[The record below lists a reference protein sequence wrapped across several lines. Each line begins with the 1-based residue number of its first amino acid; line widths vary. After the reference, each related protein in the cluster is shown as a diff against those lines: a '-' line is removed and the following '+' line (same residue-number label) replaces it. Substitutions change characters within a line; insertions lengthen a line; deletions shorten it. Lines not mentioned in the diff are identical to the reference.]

1 MMTESTLPEDPA
13 PPPAAHAARSSA
25 RRPGARR
32 RTILAASAIVIAV
45 AVIATASFLRP
56 WERAEALPTPTPTPT
71 ATPTPTSTP
80 FATPGPQTPVALAS
94 TPGVSDVFDD
104 WRARTLTPEV
114 TMLASDDVHDGAYSL
129 RVLSSAG
136 GGEIAAQY
144 ESVAFLT
151 PGTFYTASAW
161 IKSEGTARGAV
172 EFRPGTGWD
181 DVIAVPGG
189 SYDWQQV
196 SVRFQAQGLGATFRI
211 VVEGSTDGLLIDG
224 VSYVADDG
232 TVAVFGNGSFEANS
246 ADLNITNPSLIL
258 LDGQAAISLSTR
270 RAPDG
275 WLTWSAVD
283 DTGRQA
289 ASGAEHFSGTAATV
303 PLDQLDPGFYTLAIQ
318 ARIGG
323 KIVERSTTLG
333 IVESIPYSGV
343 LADSPYGIHLHYSDS
358 RERDAATVGT
368 LAALGIGHVRA
379 DAVWH
384 KTELEPGQYAQPA
397 DTAGA
402 MQALAAHGM
411 SALQVPVY
419 VNPLYDDGRTPST
432 SEGLTAYG
440 AFTADLL
447 ATFPNVGQDVEVY
460 NEFDHFFN
468 TGTCGPTPQCYMP
481 MLDAVNAAAPNA
493 TVVGPSLSGMG
504 FKWDWL
510 QQFFDQGGLD
520 RIDVVTAHPYTQP
533 EPASDFGDD
542 IDRLREMM
550 ENAGGAK
557 PIWITEMGWA
567 AVGGWVSDEEQA
579 AYLVQT
585 MAASFGHG
593 AERVYWYEAVDQ
605 RSNPADIE
613 GNFGMLESS
622 TALAPLANAPKRS
635 AVAQSVVAQM
645 LEDAEPD
652 GQDEVKGAES
662 YRFTK
667 AGQDLRVMWAPDG
680 DTTAELATKKDV
692 VVTDIYGTSTTLSPK
707 AGKVIIELGID
718 PVYVEGSVAVK
729 AAKGD

>member
-13 PPPAAHAARSSA
+13 PMPAAHAAQSTA
-25 RRPGARR
+25 HRPHGRR
-32 RTILAASAIVIAV
+32 RAVLTVSAIAVAV

-56 WERAEALPTPTPTPT
+56 WERAEALPTPTATPT

-94 TPGVSDVFDD
+94 APGVSDVFDD
-104 WRARTLTPEV
+104 WRARTQAPEV
-114 TMLASDDVHDGAYSL
+114 TMLASDDVHEGGYSL

-151 PGTFYTASAW
+151 PGVFYTASAW

-181 DVIAVPGG
+181 DVISVPGG

-196 SVRFQAQGLGATFRI
+196 SVRFQASGNAATFRI
-211 VVEGSTDGLLIDG
+211 VVEGSTDGLLVDS

-232 TVAVFGNGSFEANS
+232 AQAVFANGGFEANS
-246 ADLNITNPSLIL
+246 ADLTITNPSLVL
-258 LDGQAAISLSTR
+258 TEGQAGVNLSTR

-283 DTGRQA
+283 ARGVEA
-289 ASGAEHFSGTAATV
+289 ATGAEYFSGTTATV
-303 PLDQLDPGFYTLAIQ
+303 PLDDLSPGFYTLTIQ
-318 ARIGG
+318 ARIGA
-323 KIVERSTTLG
+323 KLIERTTTVG
-333 IVESIPYSGV
+333 IVASVPFTGALAESPF
-343 LADSPYGIHLHYSDS
+343 GIHLHYSDS
-358 RERDAATVGT
+358 RERDAATIGT

-379 DAVWH
+379 DAVWN
-384 KTELEPGQYAQPA
+384 KTELERGQYTYPP
-397 DTAGA
+397 DTAAA
-402 MQALAAHGM
+402 MEALAAHGM
-411 SALQVPVY
+411 TALQVPVY
-419 VNPLYDDGRTPST
+419 ANPFYDGGKTPS
-432 SEGLTAYG
+432 SPQGLAAYG
-440 AFTADLL
+440 AFTGNIL
-447 ATFPNVGQDVEVY
+447 ATFPGVGQDVEVY

-481 MLDAVNAAAPNA
+481 MLDAVNSVAPNA
-493 TVVGPSLSGMG
+493 TVVGPSLAGMG

-533 EPASDFGDD
+533 EPADDFGDD

-550 ENAGGAK
+550 EKAGGAK

-593 AERVYWYEAVDQ
+593 VERVYWYEAVDQ

-613 GNFGMLESS
+613 GNFGLLEST

-635 AVAQSVVAQM
+635 AIAQSVVAQM
-645 LEDAEPD
+645 LQDAEPD
-652 GQDEVKGAES
+652 GQDEVRGAES
-662 YRFTK
+662 YRFT
-667 AGQDLRVMWAPDG
+667 GPGDDLRVMWAPGG
-680 DTTAELATKKDV
+680 DTTV
-692 VVTDIYGTSTTLSPK
+692 VLESDEEITVTDIYGAETTLIPK
-707 AGKVIIELGID
+707 SGKVSLTLGID
-718 PVYVEGSVAVK
+718 PVYVEGAVTVK
-729 AAKGD
+729 AKKG